1 MAAIVCFEKRLGGA
15 GREGKRGVGRGW
27 LRCRVNRGRRAG
39 VGDTGEIGGRAG
51 PGRGGGPVTTVGV
64 LKSAGKSGRAVM
76 GHRQA
81 GPSNTVPGRLFKQY
95 FEQILN
101 LNVSNKFQTV
111 SNFSRLEKYFLGL
124 RKIEMKYDF
133 EDLEEMNNF
142 IYRNFLIFRIYL
154 E

>member
-1 MAAIVCFEKRLGGA
+1 
-15 GREGKRGVGRGW
+15 
-27 LRCRVNRGRRAG
+27 
-39 VGDTGEIGGRAG
+39 
-51 PGRGGGPVTTVGV
+51 VTTTSV

-81 GPSNTVPGRLFKQY
+81 GPSNTVPWRWFKQY

-142 IYRNFLIFRIYL
+142 ISRNFLIFRIYL